1 VTIVSFPVATV
12 SSNGPV
18 DDAIGDGVIE
28 KDGVAEGV
36 DRES

>member
-1 VTIVSFPVATV
+1 MPSD
-12 SSNGPV
+12 GRCHPV